1 MKNQPKLPYYV
12 RPIKQDIL
20 KYLDGKPKHM
30 LMLWGP
36 RQSGKS
42 TLIQQTLRHY
52 PGPYQYINVDDFE
65 PEHIIDFPELMQKP
79 KSSRLSLWMREHW
92 QKARSCAQASSQ
104 PFVLVIDEVQMIP
117 NWAQRVKGMY
127 DRDRWDGHQVH
138 VVLLGSSPRNLQ
150 KGISESLLGRFYP
163 MDIPH
168 WSYSEMKEA
177 FGFSVDDY
185 IFYGGYPGAASY
197 AGPDQYL
204 EWKNYVQ
211 TAVIDGNLERDI
223 FELIE
228 IHYPDVMDQVFKI
241 GAHASSQ
248 LMDIKKVIEKFTYET
263 QQQLKK
269 EDFPHILVMRYL
281 TILSKVSMLTSI
293 TKYARDPFKR
303 RRTPKFQVL
312 NTGLMSATHTLTF
325 EEAKQSPA
333 YWGRLAESA
342 VGAHLLNT
350 LHPSASLHYWRYN
363 GDEVDFVVDR
373 TITLTA
379 IEVKTAKKNKPLKGL
394 QTFCQKFPVTRSL
407 VVGTGGISFEEF
419 LSKPATW
426 WCEEEL

>member
-1 MKNQPKLPYYV
+1 MTKLPPYV

-42 TLIQQTLRHY
+42 TLIQQALREY
-52 PGPYQYINVDDFE
+52 PGPYQYINVDHFRE
-65 PEHIIDFPELMQKP
+65 SQALKDFPHIEQLASHNRVAEWMMSYWDIARTKAK
-79 KSSRLSLWMREHW
+79 KSGR
-92 QKARSCAQASSQ
+92 

-211 TAVIDGNLERDI
+211 TAVIDGSLERDI

-312 NTGLMSATHTLTF
+312 NTGLMSATHTLTL

-350 LHPSASLHYWRYN
+350 LHPSASLHYWRHN

-379 IEVKTAKKNKPLKGL
+379 IEVKTAKKISPSKGCKL
-394 QTFCQKFPVTRSL
+394 FVKNSQSPDHS
-407 VVGTGGISFEEF
+407 
-419 LSKPATW
+419 
-426 WCEEEL
+426 